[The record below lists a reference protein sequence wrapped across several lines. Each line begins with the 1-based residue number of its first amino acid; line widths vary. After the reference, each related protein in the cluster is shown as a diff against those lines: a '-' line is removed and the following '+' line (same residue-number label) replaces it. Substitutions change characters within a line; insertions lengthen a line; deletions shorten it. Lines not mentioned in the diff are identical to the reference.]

1 MKLEEVKE
9 LLRIFKSADYKA
21 LFGALVLNEK
31 IDYMSEIEDVNNKD
45 IEYLEE
51 LYDKFMESDNLTLIN
66 SDLLNDME
74 VEYE

>member
-1 MKLEEVKE
+1 MND
-9 LLRIFKSADYKA
+9 I
-21 LFGALVLNEK
+21 
-31 IDYMSEIEDVNNKD
+31 VNNKD

-51 LYDKFMESDNLTLIN
+51 LYNKFMESDNLTLIN